1 MIFKIYKYI
10 IIDRFILRGE
20 KVKTCKF
27 SVTGMT
33 CAACQAN
40 VTKAANK
47 LVGTDKADVN
57 LLSGTLTVTFDETK
71 LTEQDYI
78 NAVND
83 IGYGATLYDENKKNK
98 LRAEWNARKEAE
110 GKNLS
115 LMKKRLFS
123 SVIFLIILMY
133 IAMGHMIGLPLPYF
147 LHSTENSLLNAFIQM
162 MLTVPVMI
170 INRKFFVSGFKRLIK
185 RAPNMDSLVALGSS
199 ASFLYGVFAIIM
211 MAEGIINGNAEISEH
226 YSHQLYFESSAMILT
241 LVTVGKLLEARSKGK
256 TSDALGKLVA
266 LSPKTANVIRNGKE
280 ITVEAEDV
288 RVGDALIIRPG
299 ERIAVDGFVLNGNGF
314 VDQSAVTGESL
325 PVEKAIGDEV
335 ISATLNKNGTF
346 TMTASRV
353 GENTTLSQIIS
364 LVDEAGS
371 SKAPIARLADKVSG
385 IFVPAVM
392 IISAIT
398 FLIWLL
404 IGKDFEAALSFAV
417 TVLVISCP
425 CALGLATPVAIMAGT
440 GKAAENG
447 ILIKSAEALEAL
459 GNVDKI
465 VLDKTGTVTSGEMS
479 VSDVFIYD
487 KSLSENEFL
496 TICTAL
502 EKGSEHPLANAVREK
517 GKKLPLPQVTDFEI
531 FEGKGISGVINN
543 RKYIAGNKR
552 FLKERNIDFSG
563 IENKINEFSSQGKTP
578 LIFCKESEISGIIA
592 VSDTIRPDSI
602 EAISTFKKLGK
613 KVVMLTGDNKSAA
626 EFVGKNAGIDEIY
639 SELLPGDKEQTI
651 RSLQEKGEK
660 IAFIG
665 DGINDAPALTR
676 ADVGIAIGAGTDI
689 AIDAADIVLIK
700 SSLSDAVKAVE
711 LSKSV
716 MRNIKM
722 NLFWAFFYNVLGIPL
737 AAGALY
743 PAFALK
749 LTPMIGSAAMSMSSL
764 CVVTN
769 ALRLRFFRSKF
780 IKVNNKKSVPE
791 AISETEEKGSTTME
805 KIIKVEGMMC
815 PRCEAH
821 VVKALTA
828 IDGVESATASHEEN
842 IAKVVLAKDV
852 ADDALINAIVEEGYE
867 ASI

>member
-1 MIFKIYKYI
+1 M
-10 IIDRFILRGE
+10 
-20 KVKTCKF
+20 KTCKF

-33 CAACQAN
+33 CTACQAN
-40 VTKAANK
+40 VTKAASK
-47 LVGTDKADVN
+47 LEGTEKADVN
-57 LLSGTLTVTFDETK
+57 LLSGTLIVTFDETK
-71 LTEQDYI
+71 INEQDYI
-78 NAVND
+78 NAVTD
-83 IGYGATLYDENKKNK
+83 IGYGATLYGENKKSQLK
-98 LRAEWNARKEAE
+98 SEWEARK
-110 GKNLS
+110 KNEEENIS
-115 LMKKRLFS
+115 SMKKRLIS
-123 SVIFLIILMY
+123 SIVFLVIVMY
-133 IAMGHMIGLPLPYF
+133 IAMGHMLGLPLPHF
-147 LHSTENSLLNAFIQM
+147 LHGTENALLNAIVQM
-162 MLTVPVMI
+162 LLVIPVMI
-170 INRKFFVSGFKRLIK
+170 INKKFFVSGFKGLIK
-185 RAPNMDSLVALGSS
+185 RAANMDSLVALGSS
-199 ASFLYGVFAIIM
+199 ASFLYGIFAIIM
-211 MAEGIINGNAEISEH
+211 MAYNAPRGNLDVLEH

-241 LVTVGKLLEARSKGK
+241 LVTVGKFLETRSKGK

-266 LSPKTANVIRNGKE
+266 LSPKTANVIRNGNE
-280 ITVEAEDV
+280 IIIDAEDV
-288 RVGDALIIRPG
+288 KEGETLIIRPG
-299 ERIAVDGFVLNGNGF
+299 ERIAVDGIVLSGNGF

-325 PVEKAIGDEV
+325 PIEKTIGDEV

-346 TMTASRV
+346 TMTASKV
-353 GENTTLSQIIS
+353 GENTTLAQIIR

-398 FLIWLL
+398 FLLWLL
-404 IGKDFEAALSFAV
+404 LGKDFENALSFAV

-447 ILIKSAEALEAL
+447 ILIKSAEALEML

-479 VSDVFIYD
+479 VSDIFVYD

-502 EKGSEHPLANAVREK
+502 EKGSEHPLANAVRKKGEK
-517 GKKLPLPQVTDFEI
+517 LTLPEVNDFKA
-531 FEGKGISGVINN
+531 FEGKGISGIINGET
-543 RKYIAGNKR
+543 YISGNVR
-552 FLKERNIDFSG
+552 FLKENNVDYSNIES
-563 IENKINEFSSQGKTP
+563 KINEFSSQGKTP
-578 LIFCKESEISGIIA
+578 LIFCKENEILGVIA
-592 VSDTIRPDSI
+592 ISDTTREDSKKAI
-602 EAISTFKKLGK
+602 ELFKKIGK
-613 KVVMLTGDNKSAA
+613 KTVMLTGDNKAAA
-626 EFVGKNAGIDEIY
+626 EFIGKEAGIDEIY
-639 SELLPGDKEQTI
+639 SELLPADKEKTI

-716 MRNIKM
+716 MRNIKT

-737 AAGALY
+737 AAGVLY
-743 PAFALK
+743 PAFAIR

-769 ALRLRFFRSKF
+769 ALRLRFFKSKY
-780 IKVNNKKSVPE
+780 IKEDKK
-791 AISETEEKGSTTME
+791 ISATDAMPETEEKGNNTME

-821 VVKALTA
+821 VVKALTT

-842 IAKVVLAKDV
+842 IAKAILIKDV
-852 ADDALINAIVEEGYE
+852 ADDVLIKAIVDEGYE

>member
-1 MIFKIYKYI
+1 MKN
-10 IIDRFILRGE
+10 
-20 KVKTCKF
+20 CKF
-27 SVTGMT
+27 NVTGMT

-47 LVGTDKADVN
+47 LDGTEKADVN

-78 NAVND
+78 NAIND
-83 IGYGATLYDENKKNK
+83 IGYGATLYDENQKNRLNSEWEARKKN
-98 LRAEWNARKEAE
+98 EKE
-110 GKNLS
+110 NIS
-115 LMKKRLFS
+115 SMKKRLFS
-123 SVIFLIILMY
+123 SIVFLVVLMY
-133 IAMGHMIGLPLPYF
+133 ITMGHMIGLPLPHF
-147 LHSTENSLLNAFIQM
+147 LHGTENALLNAVVQM
-162 MLTVPVMI
+162 LLTIPVMI
-170 INRKFFVSGFKRLIK
+170 INRKFFISGFKGLFK
-185 RAPNMDSLVALGSS
+185 RAANMDSLVALGSS

-211 MAEGIINGNAEISEH
+211 MVQGTVDSDFQILEH

-241 LVTVGKLLEARSKGK
+241 LVTVGKFLETRSKGK

-280 ITVEAEDV
+280 ITVEAEDIKT
-288 RVGDALIIRPG
+288 GETLIIRPG
-299 ERIAVDGFVLNGNGF
+299 ERIAVDGIVLSGNGF
-314 VDQSAVTGESL
+314 IDQSSVTGESL
-325 PVEKAIGDEV
+325 PVEKSAGDEI

-346 TMTASRV
+346 KMTATKV
-353 GENTTLSQIIS
+353 GENTTLAQIIN
-364 LVDEAGS
+364 LVDEAAS

-404 IGKDFEAALSFAV
+404 IGKDFETALSFAV

-465 VLDKTGTVTSGEMS
+465 VLDKTGTVTSGEMN
-479 VSDVFIYD
+479 VSDIFIYD
-487 KSLSENEFL
+487 KTLSENEFL
-496 TICTAL
+496 AICTAL
-502 EKGSEHPLANAVREK
+502 EKGSEHPLANAVRKK
-517 GKKLPLPQVTDFEI
+517 GENLTLPQVTDFEI
-531 FEGKGISGVINN
+531 SEGKGISGVINKE
-543 RKYIAGNKR
+543 KYIAGNKR
-552 FLKERNIDFSG
+552 FLKEKNIVFSAV
-563 IENKINEFSSQGKTP
+563 ENKITEFSSQGKTP
-578 LIFCKESEISGIIA
+578 LIFCKENNILGIIA
-592 VSDTIRPDSI
+592 ISDTIRGDSI
-602 EAISTFKKLGK
+602 EAIETFKKLGK
-613 KVVMLTGDNKSAA
+613 KTVMLTGDNKNAA
-626 EFVGKNAGIDEIY
+626 EFIGKEAGIDEIY
-639 SELLPGDKEQTI
+639 SELLPEDKEKTI
-651 RSLQEKGEK
+651 RFLQEKGEK

-722 NLFWAFFYNVLGIPL
+722 NLFWAFFYNILGIPL
-737 AAGALY
+737 AAGVLY
-743 PAFALK
+743 PAFALR

-769 ALRLRFFRSKF
+769 ALRLRFFKSKY
-780 IKVNNKKSVPE
+780 IKEDKKTSVTDAMP
-791 AISETEEKGSTTME
+791 ETEEKGNNIME
-805 KIIKVEGMMC
+805 KIIKVDGMMC

-828 IDGVESATASHEEN
+828 LDGVESATASHEEN
-842 IAKVVLAKDV
+842 IAKVVLAKDI
-852 ADDALINAIVEEGYE
+852 ADDVLIKAVVDEGYE
-867 ASI
+867 ANM

>member
-1 MIFKIYKYI
+1 M
-10 IIDRFILRGE
+10 
-20 KVKTCKF
+20 KTCKLNI
-27 SVTGMT
+27 TGMT

-47 LVGTDKADVN
+47 LKGTQKAEVN
-57 LLSGTLTVTFDETK
+57 LLSGTLTVTFDETE
-71 LTEQDYI
+71 LNERDYI
-78 NAVND
+78 EAVNN
-83 IGYGATLYDENKKNK
+83 IGYGATLYDENKKNRLK
-98 LRAEWNARKEAE
+98 SEWDTRKKAEEE
-110 GKNLS
+110 TLF
-115 LMKKRLFS
+115 LMKKRLFLS
-123 SVIFLIILMY
+123 IVFLVVLMY
-133 IAMGHMIGLPLPYF
+133 ISMGHMIGLPLPHF
-147 LHSTENSLLNAFIQM
+147 LHSSENALFNAVIQM
-162 MLTVPVMI
+162 ILTIPIII
-170 INRKFFVSGFKRLIK
+170 INRKFFISGFKGVIK
-185 RAPNMDSLVALGSS
+185 RAANMDSLVALGSS

-211 MAEGIINGNAEISEH
+211 MFKGTIDGDLQILSH

-241 LVTVGKLLEARSKGK
+241 LVTVGKFLETRSKGK
-256 TSDALGKLVA
+256 TSDALGKLVK

-280 ITVEAEDV
+280 FTIEAEDIK
-288 RVGDALIIRPG
+288 VGETLIIRPG
-299 ERIAVDGFVLNGNGF
+299 ERIAVDGIVSSGNGF

-325 PVEKAIGDEV
+325 PIEKTVGDEV

-346 TMTASRV
+346 TITASRV
-353 GENTTLSQIIS
+353 GENTTLAQIIN

-392 IISAIT
+392 IISTIT
-398 FLIWLL
+398 FLIWILV
-404 IGKDFEAALSFAV
+404 GKDFETALSFAV

-447 ILIKSAEALEAL
+447 ILIKSAEVLETL

-465 VLDKTGTVTSGEMS
+465 ILDKTGTVTSGEMS
-479 VSDVFIYD
+479 VSDIFIYD

-496 TICTAL
+496 AICTAL
-502 EKGSEHPLANAVREK
+502 EKGSEHPLANAVRNK
-517 GKKLPLPQVTDFEI
+517 GKNLTLPEVTDFEI
-531 FEGKGISGVINN
+531 FEGKGISGIINN
-543 RKYIAGNKR
+543 DKYIAGNKR
-552 FLKERNIDFSG
+552 FLTENNIDFSA
-563 IENKINEFSSQGKTP
+563 IENKIKEFSSQGKTP
-578 LIFCKESEISGIIA
+578 LIFCKGNLILGIIA
-592 VSDTIRPDSI
+592 VSDTIREDSI
-602 EAISTFKKLGK
+602 EAVKLFKKLGK
-613 KVVMLTGDNKSAA
+613 KVIMLTGDNKSAA
-626 EFVGKNAGIDEIY
+626 ECIGRSAGIDEIY
-639 SELLPGDKEQTI
+639 SELLPADKEKAI
-651 RSLQEKGEK
+651 HKLQKNGEK

-689 AIDAADIVLIK
+689 AIDSADIVLIK
-700 SSLSDAVKAVE
+700 SSLADVVKAVE

-722 NLFWAFFYNVLGIPL
+722 NLFWAFFYNILGIPL
-737 AAGALY
+737 AAGVLY

-769 ALRLRFFRSKF
+769 ALRLRFFKSKH
-780 IKVNNKKSVPE
+780 IKEEIKKSVPDTLP
-791 AISETEEKGSTTME
+791 ETEEKGNNAME
-805 KIIKVEGMMC
+805 KIINVDGMMC

-842 IAKVVLAKDV
+842 IAKVTLTKDV
-852 ADDALINAIVEEGYE
+852 ADNTLIKAITDEGYE
-867 ASI
+867 AKI

>member
-1 MIFKIYKYI
+1 M
-10 IIDRFILRGE
+10 
-20 KVKTCKF
+20 KTCKF
-27 SVTGMT
+27 NITGMT

-40 VTKAANK
+40 VTKAATK
-47 LVGTDKADVN
+47 LDGTQKADVN

-71 LTEQDYI
+71 LNEQDYI
-78 NAVND
+78 DAVND
-83 IGYGATLYDENKKNK
+83 IGYGASLYDENKKNQLK
-98 LRAEWNARKEAE
+98 AQWEERK
-110 GKNLS
+110 KNEEENIS
-115 LMKKRLFS
+115 SMKKRLFS
-123 SVIFLIILMY
+123 SIIILVLLMY
-133 IAMGHMIGLPLPYF
+133 IAMGHMIGLPLPHF
-147 LHSTENSLLNAFIQM
+147 LHGTENALLNAIVQM
-162 MLTVPVMI
+162 LLTVPVMI
-170 INRKFFVSGFKRLIK
+170 INRKFFISGFKGLIK
-185 RAPNMDSLVALGSS
+185 RAANMDSLVALGSS
-199 ASFLYGVFAIIM
+199 ASFLYGIFAIIM
-211 MAEGIINGNAEISEH
+211 MAKGTIDGDLQTLEH

-241 LVTVGKLLEARSKGK
+241 LVTVGKFLETRSKGK

-266 LSPKTANVIRNGKE
+266 LSPKTANVVRNGKE
-280 ITVEAEDV
+280 ITVDAEDV
-288 RVGDALIIRPG
+288 KEGDTLIIRPG
-299 ERIAVDGFVLNGNGF
+299 ERIAVDGIVLNGNGF

-325 PVEKAIGDEV
+325 PIEKVAGDEV

-353 GENTTLSQIIS
+353 GENTTLAQIIR

-385 IFVPAVM
+385 IFVPTVM

-398 FLIWLL
+398 FVIWLL
-404 IGKDFEAALSFAV
+404 LGKDFETALSFAV

-447 ILIKSAEALEAL
+447 ILIKSAEALETL

-479 VSDVFIYD
+479 VSDIFVYD

-496 TICTAL
+496 AICTAL
-502 EKGSEHPLANAVREK
+502 EKGSQHPLANAVRKK
-517 GKKLPLPQVTDFEI
+517 GENRTLPEVNDFKA
-531 FEGKGISGVINN
+531 FEGKGISGVINHK
-543 RKYIAGNKR
+543 KYISGNVR
-552 FLKERNIDFSG
+552 FLKENNIDYSI
-563 IENKINEFSSQGKTP
+563 IENKIKEFSSQGKTP
-578 LIFCKESEISGIIA
+578 LIFCKESEILGIIS
-592 VSDTIRPDSI
+592 VSDTIREDSI
-602 EAISTFKKLGK
+602 EAIKTFKKLGK

-626 EFVGKNAGIDEIY
+626 EFIGKKAGIDEIY
-639 SELLPGDKEQTI
+639 AELLPADKEKII

-700 SSLSDAVKAVE
+700 SSLSDGAKAVE

-722 NLFWAFFYNVLGIPL
+722 NLFWAFFYNILGIPL
-737 AAGALY
+737 AAGILY
-743 PAFALK
+743 PAFALR

-769 ALRLRFFRSKF
+769 ALRLRFFKSKY
-780 IKVNNKKSVPE
+780 IKEEIKETVSAE
-791 AISETEEKGSTTME
+791 TTETEEKGIENME

-821 VVKALTA
+821 VTKALMA

-842 IAKVVLAKDV
+842 IAKVILAKDI
-852 ADDALINAIVEEGYE
+852 ADDVLIKAIVDEGYE

>member
-1 MIFKIYKYI
+1 M
-10 IIDRFILRGE
+10 
-20 KVKTCKF
+20 KTCKF
-27 SVTGMT
+27 NITGMT

-40 VTKAANK
+40 VTKAAKK
-47 LVGTDKADVN
+47 LDGTEKADVN
-57 LLSGTLTVTFDETK
+57 LLSNSMTVTFDENK
-71 LTEQDYI
+71 LTEQDFIDAI
-78 NAVND
+78 NN
-83 IGYGATLYDENKKNK
+83 IGYGASLYGSDNKKSQLK
-98 LRAEWNARKEAE
+98 TEWQERKKSEE
-110 GKNLS
+110 ENIS
-115 LMKKRLFS
+115 SMKKRLIS
-123 SVIFLIILMY
+123 SIIFLVIVMY
-133 IAMGHMIGLPLPYF
+133 IAMGHMIGLPLPHF
-147 LHSTENSLLNAFIQM
+147 LHGTENALLNAIVQM
-162 MLTVPVMI
+162 LLVIPVMI
-170 INRKFFVSGFKRLIK
+170 INKKFFLSGFKGLLK
-185 RAPNMDSLVALGSS
+185 RAANMDSLVALGSS
-199 ASFLYGVFAIIM
+199 ASFIYGVFAVIM
-211 MAEGIINGNAEISEH
+211 MAYAAPRGNLDVLEH
-226 YSHQLYFESSAMILT
+226 YAHELYFESSAMILT
-241 LVTVGKLLEARSKGK
+241 LVTVGKFLETRSKGK
-256 TSDALGKLVA
+256 TSDALGKLVE

-280 ITVEAEDV
+280 ITIDAEDV
-288 RVGDALIIRPG
+288 KEGDTLIIRPG
-299 ERIAVDGFVLNGNGF
+299 ERIAVDGIVLSGNGF
-314 VDQSAVTGESL
+314 IDQSAVTGESL
-325 PVEKAIGDEV
+325 PIEKSVDDEV

-353 GENTTLSQIIS
+353 GENTTLAQIIN

-398 FLIWLL
+398 FLVWLL
-404 IGKDFEAALSFAV
+404 VGKDFETALSFAV

-465 VLDKTGTVTSGEMS
+465 VVDKTGTVTSGEMS
-479 VSDVFIYD
+479 VSDIFIYN
-487 KSLSENEFL
+487 KALTENEFL
-496 TICTAL
+496 AICTAL
-502 EKGSEHPLANAVREK
+502 EKGSEHPLANAVRKK
-517 GKKLPLPQVTDFEI
+517 GENLSLPEVKEFKV
-531 FEGKGISGVINN
+531 FEGKGISGVINGE
-543 RKYIAGNKR
+543 KYISGNVR
-552 FLKERNIDFSG
+552 FLKENNIDYSD
-563 IENKINEFSSQGKTP
+563 IESKINEFSSQGKTP
-578 LIFCKESEISGIIA
+578 LIFCKENEIIGIIA
-592 VSDTIRPDSI
+592 ISDTIREDSI
-602 EAISTFKKLGK
+602 EAIEIFKKLGK
-613 KVVMLTGDNKSAA
+613 KVVMLTGDNKAAA
-626 EFVGKNAGIDEIY
+626 EFIGKNAGIDEIY
-639 SELLPGDKEQTI
+639 SELLPADKEKTI

-700 SSLSDAVKAVE
+700 SSLSDGAKAVE
-711 LSKSV
+711 LSKAV

-769 ALRLRFFRSKF
+769 ALRLRFFKSKY
-780 IKVNNKKSVPE
+780 IKEENNKKSVSEDFP
-791 AISETEEKGSTTME
+791 ETEEKGNNIME
-805 KIIKVEGMMC
+805 KVIKVEGMMC

-828 IDGVESATASHEEN
+828 VDGVESATASHEEN
-842 IAKVVLAKDV
+842 IAKVALTKDV
-852 ADDALINAIVEEGYE
+852 ADDVLIKAIVDEGYE
-867 ASI
+867 ASF

>member
-1 MIFKIYKYI
+1 M
-10 IIDRFILRGE
+10 
-20 KVKTCKF
+20 KTSKF
-27 SVTGMT
+27 NVTGMT

-40 VTKAANK
+40 VTKAASK
-47 LVGTDKADVN
+47 LSGTEKADVN

-83 IGYGATLYDENKKNK
+83 IGYGASLYGENEKSQLKTVWQERKKKEEENI
-98 LRAEWNARKEAE
+98 NA
-110 GKNLS
+110 
-115 LMKKRLFS
+115 MKKRLIS
-123 SVIFLIILMY
+123 SIIFLVIVMY
-133 IAMGHMIGLPLPYF
+133 IAMGHMLALPLPHF
-147 LHSTENSLLNAFIQM
+147 LIGTENALLNAIIQM
-162 MLTVPVMI
+162 LLVIPVMI
-170 INRKFFVSGFKRLIK
+170 INKKFFISGFKGLIK
-185 RAPNMDSLVALGSS
+185 KAANMDSLVALGSS
-199 ASFLYGVFAIIM
+199 ASFLYGVFAVVM
-211 MAEGIINGNAEISEH
+211 MAYAAPRGNLSILDH
-226 YSHQLYFESSAMILT
+226 YSHELYFESSAMILT
-241 LVTVGKLLEARSKGK
+241 LVTVGKYLETRSKGK

-280 ITVEAEDV
+280 ITVDAEDV
-288 RVGDALIIRPG
+288 RVGETLIIRPG
-299 ERIAVDGFVLNGNGF
+299 ERIAVDGIVLSGNGF
-314 VDQSAVTGESL
+314 IDQSAVTGESL
-325 PVEKAIGDEV
+325 PIEKSVGDEV

-353 GENTTLSQIIS
+353 GENTTFAQIIN

-385 IFVPAVM
+385 VFVPAVM

-398 FLIWLL
+398 FLVWILA
-404 IGKDFEAALSFAV
+404 GKDFETALSFAV

-479 VSDVFIYD
+479 VSDVFVYE

-496 TICTAL
+496 AICTAL
-502 EKGSEHPLANAVREK
+502 EKGSEHPLANAIRKKGEK
-517 GKKLPLPQVTDFEI
+517 LALPEVKDFKA
-531 FEGKGISGVINN
+531 FEGKGISGVINGES
-543 RKYIAGNKR
+543 YISGNVR
-552 FLKERNIDFSG
+552 FLKENKIDFS
-563 IENKINEFSSQGKTP
+563 IVEKQINEFSSQGKTP
-578 LIFCKESEISGIIA
+578 LIFCKENEVLGVIA
-592 VSDTIRPDSI
+592 VSDTIREDSI
-602 EAISTFKKLGK
+602 EAIEAFKKLGK

-626 EFVGKNAGIDEIY
+626 EFIGKNAGIDEIY
-639 SELLPGDKEQTI
+639 SELLPADKEQTI
-651 RSLQEKGEK
+651 RFLQEKGEK

-700 SSLSDAVKAVE
+700 STLSDAVKAVE

-737 AAGALY
+737 AAGVLY

-769 ALRLRFFRSKF
+769 ALRLRFFKSKY
-780 IKVNNKKSVPE
+780 IKEENNKKSVPE
-791 AISETEEKGSTTME
+791 DFPETEEKGNTTME
-805 KIIKVEGMMC
+805 KIIKVDGMMC

-842 IAKVVLAKDV
+842 IAKVILTKDV
-852 ADDALINAIVEEGYE
+852 ADDVLIKAIIDEGYE
-867 ASI
+867 ANI

>member
-1 MIFKIYKYI
+1 M
-10 IIDRFILRGE
+10 
-20 KVKTCKF
+20 KTCKF
-27 SVTGMT
+27 NVTGMT

-40 VTKAANK
+40 VTKAAMK
-47 LVGTDKADVN
+47 LQGTQKAEVN
-57 LLSGTLTVTFDETK
+57 LLSNSMTVTFDETK
-71 LTEQDYI
+71 LTEQDFI
-78 NAVND
+78 DAVNN
-83 IGYGATLYDENKKNK
+83 IGYGASLYGADNKKSQLK
-98 LRAEWNARKEAE
+98 TEWQERK
-110 GKNLS
+110 KNEEENIS
-115 LMKKRLFS
+115 SMKKRLAS
-123 SVIFLIILMY
+123 SIVFLVVVMY
-133 IAMGHMIGLPLPYF
+133 IAMGHMIGLPLPHF
-147 LHSTENSLLNAFIQM
+147 LHGIENALLNAIVQM
-162 MLTVPVMI
+162 LLVIPVMI
-170 INRKFFVSGFKRLIK
+170 INKKFFISGFKGLIK
-185 RAPNMDSLVALGSS
+185 RAANMDSLVALGSA
-199 ASFLYGVFAIIM
+199 ASFLYGVFAIFM
-211 MAEGIINGNAEISEH
+211 MAYAAPRGNLQVLEH
-226 YSHQLYFESSAMILT
+226 YSHELYFESSAMILT
-241 LVTVGKLLEARSKGK
+241 LVTVGKFLETRSKGK
-256 TSDALGKLVA
+256 TSDALGKLVE

-288 RVGDALIIRPG
+288 KEGDTLIIRPG
-299 ERIAVDGFVLNGNGF
+299 ERIAVDGIILSGNGF
-314 VDQSAVTGESL
+314 IDQSAVTGESL
-325 PVEKAIGDEV
+325 PVEKRVGDEV

-353 GENTTLSQIIS
+353 GENTTLAQIIR

-398 FLIWLL
+398 FVIWLL
-404 IGKDFEAALSFAV
+404 VGKDFETAFSFAV

-479 VSDVFIYD
+479 VSDVFVYD
-487 KSLSENEFL
+487 NSLSENEFL
-496 TICTAL
+496 AICAAL
-502 EKGSEHPLANAVREK
+502 EKGSEHPLANAVRKK
-517 GKKLPLPQVTDFEI
+517 GKNLSLPEVKDFKA

-543 RKYIAGNKR
+543 ESYISGNIR
-552 FLKERNIDFSG
+552 FLKENNIDYSE
-563 IENKINEFSSQGKTP
+563 IENKINEFASQGKTP
-578 LIFCKESEISGIIA
+578 LIFCKENNILGVIA
-592 VSDTIRPDSI
+592 ISDTIREDSI
-602 EAISTFKKLGK
+602 KAIETFKTLGK
-613 KVVMLTGDNKSAA
+613 KTVMLTGDNKSAA
-626 EFVGKNAGIDEIY
+626 EFIGKNAGIDEIY
-639 SELLPGDKEQTI
+639 SELLPADKEKII
-651 RSLQEKGEK
+651 RTLQEKGEK

-700 SSLSDAVKAVE
+700 SSLSDGAKAVE
-711 LSKSV
+711 LSKAV

-722 NLFWAFFYNVLGIPL
+722 NLFWAFFYNILGIPL

-743 PAFALK
+743 PAFALR

-769 ALRLRFFRSKF
+769 ALRLRFFKSKY
-780 IKVNNKKSVPE
+780 IKEENKKTASEEIP
-791 AISETEEKGSTTME
+791 ETEEKGNNIME
-805 KIIKVEGMMC
+805 KVIKVDGMMC

-828 IDGVESATASHEEN
+828 IDGVENASASHEEN
-842 IAKVVLAKDV
+842 LAKVILTKDV
-852 ADDALINAIVEEGYE
+852 ADDVLIKAIVDEGYE
-867 ASI
+867 ASF

>member
-1 MIFKIYKYI
+1 MVLI
-10 IIDRFILRGE
+10 IRE
-20 KVKTCKF
+20 KMKTCKF
-27 SVTGMT
+27 NITGMT

-47 LVGTDKADVN
+47 LNGTQKAEVN

-71 LTEQDYI
+71 LNEQDYI
-78 NAVND
+78 DAVND
-83 IGYGATLYDENKKNK
+83 IGYGALLYDENKKSSLK
-98 LRAEWNARKEAE
+98 TEWETRKKTEE
-110 GKNLS
+110 ES
-115 LMKKRLFS
+115 IFSMKKRLFS
-123 SVIFLIILMY
+123 SIVFLIVLMY
-133 IAMGHMIGLPLPYF
+133 IAMGHMIGLPLPHF
-147 LHSTENSLLNAFIQM
+147 LHITENALLNAVVQM
-162 MLTVPVMI
+162 LLTIPVMI
-170 INRKFFVSGFKRLIK
+170 INRKFFISGFKGIIK
-185 RAPNMDSLVALGSS
+185 RAANMDSLVALGSS

-211 MAEGIINGNAEISEH
+211 IAKGAIDSDLQILEH

-241 LVTVGKLLEARSKGK
+241 LVTVGKFLETRSKGK

-280 ITVEAEDV
+280 ITVDAEDIKP
-288 RVGDALIIRPG
+288 GEALIIRPG
-299 ERIAVDGFVLNGNGF
+299 ERIAVDGIVSSGNGF

-325 PVEKAIGDEV
+325 PIEKSVGDEV

-346 TMTASRV
+346 TMTATKV
-353 GENTTLSQIIS
+353 GENTTLAQIIN

-398 FLIWLL
+398 FIIWILFS
-404 IGKDFEAALSFAV
+404 KDFETSLSFAV

-447 ILIKSAEALEAL
+447 ILIKSAETLEAL

-479 VSDVFIYD
+479 VSDIFIYD

-496 TICTAL
+496 AICTAL
-502 EKGSEHPLANAVREK
+502 EKGSEHPLANAVR
-517 GKKLPLPQVTDFEI
+517 KKCENLSLPQVAEFEI
-531 FEGKGISGVINN
+531 FEGKGISGVINSQ
-543 RKYIAGNKR
+543 KYIAGNKR
-552 FLKERNIDFSG
+552 FLKENSIDFSAV
-563 IENKINEFSSQGKTP
+563 ENKINEFSSQGKTP
-578 LIFCKESEISGIIA
+578 LIFCKENQIIGIIA
-592 VSDTIRPDSI
+592 VSDTIREDSI
-602 EAISTFKKLGK
+602 EAIKLFKKLGK
-613 KVVMLTGDNKSAA
+613 KVVMLTGDNKAAA
-626 EFVGKNAGIDEIY
+626 EFIGNNAEIDEIY
-639 SELLPGDKEQTI
+639 SELLPADKEKAI

-689 AIDAADIVLIK
+689 AIDSADIVLIK

-737 AAGALY
+737 AAGVLY

-769 ALRLRFFRSKF
+769 ALRLRFFNSKY
-780 IKVNNKKSVPE
+780 IKENKETASAE
-791 AISETEEKGSTTME
+791 TTETEEKGNNTME
-805 KIIKVEGMMC
+805 KTIKVEGMMC

-842 IAKVVLAKDV
+842 IAKVTLTKEI
-852 ADDALINAIVEEGYE
+852 ADDVLISAIVEEGYE
-867 ASI
+867 ASF

>member
-1 MIFKIYKYI
+1 M
-10 IIDRFILRGE
+10 
-20 KVKTCKF
+20 KTCKF

-47 LVGTDKADVN
+47 LDGTKKADVN

-71 LTEQDYI
+71 INEQDFI
-78 NAVND
+78 NAVNE
-83 IGYGATLYDENKKNK
+83 IGYGAVLYDENKKNG
-98 LRAEWNARKEAE
+98 LNSEWDARKKNEKE
-110 GKNLS
+110 NLS
-115 LMKKRLFS
+115 SMKKRLFS
-123 SVIFLIILMY
+123 SVVFLIVLMY
-133 IAMGHMIGLPLPYF
+133 IAMGHMIGLPLPHF
-147 LHSTENSLLNAFIQM
+147 LHSTINPLLNALIQM
-162 MLTVPVMI
+162 FLTLPVII
-170 INRKFFVSGFKRLIK
+170 INRKFFISGFKGLIK
-185 RAPNMDSLVALGSS
+185 RAANMDSLVALGSS
-199 ASFLYGVFAIIM
+199 ASFLYGIFAIIM
-211 MAEGIINGNAEISEH
+211 MAKGTIDGNSQILEH

-241 LVTVGKLLEARSKGK
+241 LVTVGKFLETRSKGK
-256 TSDALGKLVA
+256 TSDALGKLVE

-280 ITVEAEDV
+280 ITIEAEDV
-288 RVGDALIIRPG
+288 KEGDTLIIRPG
-299 ERIAVDGFVLNGNGF
+299 ERIAVDGIVLSGNGY
-314 VDQSAVTGESL
+314 VDQSAVTGESV
-325 PVEKAIGDEV
+325 PIEKASGDNV

-346 TMTASRV
+346 TMRASRV
-353 GENTTLSQIIS
+353 GENTTLAQIIR

-398 FLIWLL
+398 FILWLL
-404 IGKDFEAALSFAV
+404 FGKDFEVALSFAV

-459 GNVDKI
+459 GNIDKI
-465 VLDKTGTVTSGEMS
+465 ALDKTGTVTSGEMS
-479 VSDVFIYD
+479 VSDIFIYD
-487 KSLSENEFL
+487 KSLSENDFL
-496 TICTAL
+496 AICTAL
-502 EKGSEHPLANAVREK
+502 EKGSEHPLANAIREK
-517 GKKLPLPQVTDFEI
+517 GKNLTLPKVTDFEN

-543 RKYIAGNKR
+543 EKYIAGNKR
-552 FLKERNIDFSG
+552 FLKETNIDFSV

-578 LIFCKESEISGIIA
+578 LIFCKKSEILGIIA
-592 VSDTIRPDSI
+592 VSDTIRESSI
-602 EAISTFKKLGK
+602 EAIRAFKKLGK
-613 KVVMLTGDNKSAA
+613 KVIMLTGDNKFAA
-626 EFVGKNAGIDEIY
+626 EFIGNEAEIDEIY
-639 SELLPGDKEQTI
+639 SELLPADKEKTI

-689 AIDAADIVLIK
+689 AIDSADIVLIK

-711 LSKSV
+711 LSKAV

-737 AAGALY
+737 AAGVLY

-769 ALRLRFFRSKF
+769 ALRLRFFKSKY
-780 IKVNNKKSVPE
+780 IKKDNKKSVPDPLP
-791 AISETEEKGSTTME
+791 ETEEKGNNTME

-842 IAKVVLAKDV
+842 IAKVTLTKDV
-852 ADDALINAIVEEGYE
+852 ADDVLIKAIVDEGYE

>member
-1 MIFKIYKYI
+1 M
-10 IIDRFILRGE
+10 
-20 KVKTCKF
+20 KTSKF
-27 SVTGMT
+27 NITGMT

-47 LVGTDKADVN
+47 LDGTQKADVN
-57 LLSGTLTVTFDETK
+57 LLSNSMTVTFDETK
-71 LTEQDYI
+71 LTEQDFIDAI
-78 NAVND
+78 NN
-83 IGYGATLYDENKKNK
+83 IGYGASLYGADNKKSQLK
-98 LRAEWNARKEAE
+98 AEWQERK
-110 GKNLS
+110 KNEEENIFS
-115 LMKKRLFS
+115 MKKRLIS
-123 SVIFLIILMY
+123 SIVFLVIVMY
-133 IAMGHMIGLPLPYF
+133 IAMGHMIGLPFPHF
-147 LHSTENSLLNAFIQM
+147 LHGTENALLNAIIQM
-162 MLTVPVMI
+162 LLVIPVMI
-170 INRKFFVSGFKRLIK
+170 INKKFFTSGFKGLIK
-185 RAPNMDSLVALGSS
+185 RAANMDSLVALGSS
-199 ASFLYGVFAIIM
+199 ASFIYGVFAIFM
-211 MAEGIINGNAEISEH
+211 MAYAAPRGNLDVLEH
-226 YSHQLYFESSAMILT
+226 YAHELYFESSAMILT
-241 LVTVGKLLEARSKGK
+241 LVTVGKFLETRSKGK
-256 TSDALGKLVA
+256 TSDALGKLVE
-266 LSPKTANVIRNGKE
+266 LSPKTANVIKNGNE
-280 ITVEAEDV
+280 ITIDAEDIKE
-288 RVGDALIIRPG
+288 GDILIIRPG
-299 ERIAVDGFVLNGNGF
+299 ERIAVDGVVLNGNGF

-325 PVEKAIGDEV
+325 PIEKTVGDEI

-346 TMTASRV
+346 TMTATRV
-353 GENTTLSQIIS
+353 GENTTLAQIIH

-398 FLIWLL
+398 FLVWILV
-404 IGKDFEAALSFAV
+404 GKDFETAMSFAV

-479 VSDVFIYD
+479 VSDIFVYD

-502 EKGSEHPLANAVREK
+502 EKGSEHPLANAVRKK
-517 GKKLPLPQVTDFEI
+517 GENLSLPRVTDFEI

-543 RKYIAGNKR
+543 QKYIAGNKR
-552 FLKERNIDFSG
+552 FLTENNIDFSV
-563 IENKINEFSSQGKTP
+563 IENKIIEFSSQGKTP
-578 LIFCKESEISGIIA
+578 LIFCKGNEILGIIA
-592 VSDTIRPDSI
+592 VSDTIREDSI
-602 EAISTFKKLGK
+602 EAIETFKKLGK
-613 KVVMLTGDNKSAA
+613 KVVMLTGDNKNAA
-626 EFVGKNAGIDEIY
+626 EFIGNAAGIDEIY
-639 SELLPGDKEQTI
+639 SELLPADKEKTI

-700 SSLSDAVKAVE
+700 SSLSDGAKAVE

-737 AAGALY
+737 AAGVLY

-769 ALRLRFFRSKF
+769 ALRLRFFKSKF
-780 IKVNNKKSVPE
+780 IKEDNKKSVSETLP
-791 AISETEEKGSTTME
+791 ETEEKGKTTME
-805 KIIKVEGMMC
+805 KVIKVDGMMC

-828 IDGVESATASHEEN
+828 IDGVEGATASHEEN
-842 IAKVVLAKDV
+842 IAKVILTKDV
-852 ADDALINAIVEEGYE
+852 ADDVLIKAIVEEGYE

>member
-1 MIFKIYKYI
+1 M
-10 IIDRFILRGE
+10 
-20 KVKTCKF
+20 KTCKF
-27 SVTGMT
+27 NVTGMT

-47 LVGTDKADVN
+47 LDGTKKADVN
-57 LLSGTLTVTFDETK
+57 LLSGTLTVTFDEER
-71 LTEQDYI
+71 LTEKDYI
-78 NAVND
+78 DAVNS
-83 IGYGATLYDENKKNK
+83 IGYGASLFGENKKNNLK
-98 LRAEWNARKEAE
+98 TQWEERKKIEFENTA
-110 GKNLS
+110 S
-115 LMKKRLFS
+115 MKKRLALS
-123 SVIFLIILMY
+123 AAFLVVLMY
-133 IAMGHMIGLPLPYF
+133 IAMGHMVGLPLPHI
-147 LHSTENSLLNAFIQM
+147 LHGTENALLNAVIQ
-162 MLTVPVMI
+162 LLITLPVI
-170 INRKFFVSGFKRLIK
+170 VINRKFFISGFRGIVK
-185 RAPNMDSLVALGSS
+185 RAANMDSLVALGSS

-211 MAEGIINGNAEISEH
+211 MTKATTDGNIQVLQH

-241 LVTVGKLLEARSKGK
+241 LVTVGKFLETRSKGK
-256 TSDALGKLVA
+256 TSDALGKLVE
-266 LSPKTANVIRNGKE
+266 LSPKTANVIRNG
-280 ITVEAEDV
+280 VEFTIDAEDIN
-288 RVGDALIIRPG
+288 VGDTLIIRPG
-299 ERIAVDGFVLNGNGF
+299 ERIAVDGTVLNGNGF

-325 PVEKAIGDEV
+325 PVEKAVGDEI

-353 GENTTLSQIIS
+353 GENTTLSQIIT

-398 FLIWLL
+398 FIVWLL
-404 IGKDFEAALSFAV
+404 FGKDFENALSFAV

-459 GNVDKI
+459 GSVDKI

-479 VSDVFIYD
+479 VSDIFVSD
-487 KSLSENEFL
+487 KALSEKEFL
-496 TICTAL
+496 KICSAL
-502 EKGSEHPLANAVREK
+502 EKGSEHPLANAVRKRGE
-517 GKKLPLPQVTDFEI
+517 GLDIPEVTDFEV
-531 FEGKGISGVINN
+531 FEGKGISGNINCV
-543 RKYIAGNKR
+543 KYFAGNKR
-552 FLKERNIDFSG
+552 FLKENSIDFSAV
-563 IENKINEFSSQGKTP
+563 EDKITEYSSQGKTP
-578 LIFCKESEISGIIA
+578 LIFCKEKEVMGIIA
-592 VSDTIRPDSI
+592 VSDTIREDSLKAI
-602 EAISTFKKLGK
+602 EAFKKMGK
-613 KVVMLTGDNKSAA
+613 KTLMLTGDNKAAA
-626 EFVGKNAGIDEIY
+626 EFVGKTAGIDEIFA
-639 SELLPGDKEQTI
+639 ELLPKDKEAAI
-651 RSLQEKGEK
+651 RTLQENGEK

-665 DGINDAPALTR
+665 DGINDAPALMR

-700 SSLSDAVKAVE
+700 SSLSDGAKAVE

-737 AAGALY
+737 AAGVLY
-743 PAFALK
+743 PAFALR

-769 ALRLRFFRSKF
+769 ALRLRFFKSKL
-780 IKVNNKKSVPE
+780 IKEEKKKSVTDNSPV
-791 AISETEEKGSTTME
+791 TEEKGNTTME

-842 IAKVVLAKDV
+842 VAKVVLTKEV
-852 ADDALINAIVEEGYE
+852 ADDVLIKAIVEEGYE